1 MIGACRRKRRRV
13 RAAVRKHLKRRKKY
27 VNSVKKLYE
36 KKEVRYAAAD
46 SPALVEPSGLKL
58 PLSINTFIS
67 VSFLFRTL
75 RFCSAATIGEKA
87 GLERRKAADAEGAER
102 YLNKAGS

>member
-36 KKEVRYAAAD
+36 KKEVRYAATD
-46 SPALVEPSGLKL
+46 
-58 PLSINTFIS
+58 TQ
-67 VSFLFRTL
+67 
-75 RFCSAATIGEKA
+75 
-87 GLERRKAADAEGAER
+87 
-102 YLNKAGS
+102 